1 MRTIRFLILTTILAI
16 GLVFVPST
24 GWAFPSGKKSPQ
36 EETQKKGKE
45 ATIEFNKGVDLQK
58 LADSLSHTKD
68 SAKAGSQYKK
78 AAAEYEKAIKLNEAF
93 PEALSNLGYCRR
105 HLGDFKKSLQAYDR
119 ALALKPDFAQAL
131 EYRGMAYV
139 LMGRLDDAK
148 ADYEQLKNIDAQM
161 AIELGAQIEAAEKGT
176 KPPGSSW

>member
-1 MRTIRFLILTTILAI
+1 MRTIRLLVLTAILAI
-16 GLVFVPST
+16 GLILPPSS
-24 GWAFPSGKKSPQ
+24 GWTFPSGKKPPQ

-58 LADSLSHTKD
+58 LADSLSRTKD

-78 AAAEYEKAIKLNEAF
+78 AAAEYEKAIKLNGAF
-93 PEALSNLGYCRR
+93 AEVLSNLGYCRR
-105 HLGDFKKSLQAYDR
+105 HLGDFKKSLEAYDR
-119 ALALKPDFAQAL
+119 ALSLKPDFAQAL

-148 ADYEQLKNIDAQM
+148 ADYEQLKSIDAQM
-161 AIELGAQIEAAEKGT
+161 ATELGAQIDAAEKGT
-176 KPPGSSW
+176 KPPNSNW